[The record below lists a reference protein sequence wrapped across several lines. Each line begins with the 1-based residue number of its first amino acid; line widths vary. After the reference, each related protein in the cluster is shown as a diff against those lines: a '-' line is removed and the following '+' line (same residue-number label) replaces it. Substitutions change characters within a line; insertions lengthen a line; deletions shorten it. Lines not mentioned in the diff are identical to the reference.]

1 MGTGTGRPQIQ
12 KRRNDM
18 VKKRIAM
25 IITAAAIT
33 ALTATTVLAGNIG
46 QNGGSMGGRQNG
58 SQPPQMQ
65 QSPDDGQQPQMQ
77 QDKPDAAPPVPS
89 GISGNDMP
97 SQKDNFVPD
106 SDDNGTKYPVSDN
119 SIKKPLRPEGGE
131 ISGNEIP
138 PKGMSDNMIPPE
150 KVSGNMAPPENVSGN
165 MVPPERPKNAVSSGS
180 ASSVSSSSV
189 KPDSSVRSVS
199 TISSGFRSILS
210 NIKNFF
216 AGMF

>member
-1 MGTGTGRPQIQ
+1 
-12 KRRNDM
+12 M
-18 VKKRIAM
+18 VKKKIAM
-25 IITAAAIT
+25 IITSAAIT

-89 GISGNDMP
+89 DISGNDIS
-97 SQKDNFVPD
+97 SQNDNFVPD
-106 SDDNGTKYPVSDN
+106 SDDDGSKYPVSDN
-119 SIKKPLRPEGGE
+119 SIKKPMQPEGGE
-131 ISGNEIP
+131 ISGNMIP

-150 KVSGNMAPPENVSGN
+150 KVSGN

-180 ASSVSSSSV
+180 ASSVSSSSG
-189 KPDSSVRSVS
+189 VRAV
-199 TISSGFRSILS
+199 FD
-210 NIKNFF
+210 
-216 AGMF
+216 